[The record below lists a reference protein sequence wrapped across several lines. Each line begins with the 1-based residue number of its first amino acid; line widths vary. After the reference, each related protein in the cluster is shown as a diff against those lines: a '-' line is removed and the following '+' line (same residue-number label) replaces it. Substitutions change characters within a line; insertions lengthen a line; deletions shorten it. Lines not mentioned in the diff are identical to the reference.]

1 MENNEYKIYL
11 DFMIQCDRIIE
22 ARRPDIV
29 FIKKRSKKVKIK
41 DIAILD
47 DRRVK
52 EKETE
57 KIDKYQMVR
66 DEVRSLWKKD
76 NVIVLPVV
84 IGALGAVSQRLLE
97 HKEFWS
103 RDKTGDNSKNC
114 THRDS
119 KIVEESSVFRDTG
132 LRAS

>member
-22 ARRPDIV
+22 ARRPDMV
-29 FIKKRSKKVKIK
+29 FIKKRSKKVKII

-76 NVIVLPVV
+76 KVIVLPVV
-84 IGALGAVSQRLLE
+84 IGALGAVSQRFAGYIKNFGVEIRLEIIQKTALIGTARLLR
-97 HKEFWS
+97 KVLS
-103 RDKTGDNSKNC
+103 LGTQ
-114 THRDS
+114 
-119 KIVEESSVFRDTG
+119 V
-132 LRAS
+132 